1 MSETPQSEPKSVL
14 RRYRKSLVSFWAL
27 YSAALTVSMMVPG
40 DSVPDLGF
48 FGWDKLAHLVVFIVL
63 AFLTAGA
70 FLTRDCVITIVMS
83 WGVLLGCATEFAQ
96 ALAPGRIPSVGDA
109 AANLIG
115 TVFGAL
121 LVKRYLL
128 RD

>member
-1 MSETPQSEPKSVL
+1 MCETSESGT
-14 RRYRKSLVSFWAL
+14 KSLLFGWAL
-27 YSAALTVSMMVPG
+27 YSAALTVSMTVPG

-48 FGWDKLAHLVVFIVL
+48 LGWDKLAHLVVFLVL

-70 FLTRDCVITIVMS
+70 FLTRDHVLTIVMG
-83 WGVLLGCATEFAQ
+83 WGVLLGSATEFAQ
-96 ALAPGRIPSVGDA
+96 ALAPGRIPSVQDA

-115 TVFGAL
+115 TAVGAL